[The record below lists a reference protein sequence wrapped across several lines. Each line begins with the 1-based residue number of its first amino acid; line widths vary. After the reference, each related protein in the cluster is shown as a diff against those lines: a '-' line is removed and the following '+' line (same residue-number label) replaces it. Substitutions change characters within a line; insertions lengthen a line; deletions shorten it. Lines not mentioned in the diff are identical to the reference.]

1 MTGEADVHESLHA
14 QRVLQR
20 LRERISAAGGWLP
33 FDQYMQVALYEPGL
47 GYYSAGARKF
57 GAGGDFTTAPE
68 TSPLFGHCLARQCAE
83 VLQTL
88 DGGEIVELGAGT
100 GRLAVDLL
108 NELEARGQLPRSYQ
122 ILEVSAELRK
132 RQHALIGTLPENLAS
147 RVEWLD
153 APPEEGWHGVL
164 LANEVLDALPC
175 ECFTWRDGRIFERGV
190 APDTH
195 GALSWSERPAPPA
208 LHREVERLR
217 AESGSPWPDVYSS
230 ELCTRVVPWIA
241 EVTRALA
248 QGVALFVDYGLTR
261 REYYHSERASGT
273 LRVLHRQ
280 RAHEDPFLLPGLS
293 DITAWVDFTRV
304 AEAADACG
312 LEVAGFAT
320 QAALLLAL
328 GIEAEVSAAPDE
340 RTRLQ
345 RAGEARRLMM
355 PGEMGESFKAIAL
368 TRDYTAPLSGLAL
381 QDLRERL

>member
-20 LRERISAAGGWLP
+20 LRERIAAAGGWLP
-33 FDQYMQVALYEPGL
+33 FDQFMQVALYEPGL

-57 GAGGDFTTAPE
+57 GPGGDFTTAPE

-88 DGGEIVELGAGT
+88 GGGEIVELGAGT
-100 GRLAVDLL
+100 GRLAADLL
-108 NELEARGQLPRSYQ
+108 TELGAQGQLPLNYR
-122 ILEVSAELRK
+122 ILEVSAELRQ
-132 RQHALIGTLPENLAS
+132 RQRALIGTLPDELAS

-153 APPEEGWHGVL
+153 APPSDGWHGVL

-175 ECFTWRDGRIFERGV
+175 ECFTWRDGRILERGV
-190 APDTH
+190 APDH
-195 GALSWSERPAPPA
+195 DGAMHWVERPAPPA
-208 LHREVERLR
+208 LHHEVERLR
-217 AESGSPWPDVYSS
+217 AEAGTQWPDVYCS
-230 ELCTRVVPWIA
+230 ELCTRVVPWLN
-241 EVTRALA
+241 EVTRALT
-248 QGVALFVDYGLTR
+248 QGVALFVDYGLPR
-261 REYYHSERASGT
+261 REYYHPERASGT
-273 LRVLHRQ
+273 LRVLRRH
-280 RAHEDPFLLPGLS
+280 RAHDDPFLLPGLS

-312 LEVAGFAT
+312 LEVLGFTT

-328 GIEAEVSAAPDE
+328 DIEQEVAASPDE
-340 RTRLQ
+340 RSRVQ
-345 RAGEARRLMM
+345 RAGEARRLLM

-368 TRDYTAPLSGLAL
+368 GRDYTAPLTGFVL